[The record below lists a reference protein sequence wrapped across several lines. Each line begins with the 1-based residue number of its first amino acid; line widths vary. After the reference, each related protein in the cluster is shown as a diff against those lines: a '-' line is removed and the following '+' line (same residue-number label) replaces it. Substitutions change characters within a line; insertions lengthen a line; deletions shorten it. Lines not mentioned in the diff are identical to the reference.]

1 MICGILSQKLY
12 IVLYSFTFEI
22 FISKRKIL
30 SGNSTKWK
38 KYPFF
43 WFLFPNNIHWIQKAN
58 LVNSCGTCSG
68 MFSKMM
74 WWAIILLTNQKK
86 TTYKPGSSGK
96 KEYEHYIFLRCL
108 FLFLNEANN
117 PVGIRELGSAGEWP
131 QNTTEV
137 LVSDVFQSTL
147 YLKSH

>member
-1 MICGILSQKLY
+1 MKEFHRGRELGCRKGREGKSMPSLRWLCLSSFMIPPGLGCPQPSAPSRVSYTVSPRG
-12 IVLYSFTFEI
+12 
-22 FISKRKIL
+22 
-30 SGNSTKWK
+30 
-38 KYPFF
+38 
-43 WFLFPNNIHWIQKAN
+43 
-58 LVNSCGTCSG
+58 SCGTCSG